1 MPDINLSPLTAEQ
14 TALNR
19 RRRMA
24 EAMQQQAIA
33 PIEMPNVAGVKI
45 SPYQG
50 LAKLLQGYLAGK
62 SLEKADTEQK
72 ALEANTMSDF
82 AKIFGLAGRTETV
95 PGAVTSTAVP
105 SAPIPENIAQQAEL
119 ERLSQP
125 KARFEAQAAYGGNPI
140 LANAEQIK
148 TLPTM
153 SEAQPEVRA
162 PSQQV
167 PALKASMLEDPKF
180 TQTSAGRMMLAQ
192 ALMQQRTQE
201 QAAALRK
208 QEAEQA
214 IIKIGPEDTAGRVI
228 GDKFVPFVTG
238 TKQPKWEK
246 FSKFDPNGQEII
258 GLINKNAPDPFSTFI
273 EGARKPE
280 DLVSVDTTNDQ
291 GQAVTRYFN
300 KSDPLLKS
308 GVAKPLLGILGDL
321 QAAGSL
327 PPNWKEN
334 PAIVDLVNTSLV
346 NKAGGITPKNVFD
359 FKVALADLA
368 IKKATLADQ
377 GISANVAIPSAP
389 TPTTG
394 VLGAIQNRS
403 VSQPAISA
411 APVVAPAA
419 AVLPKS
425 RPYTPLNA
433 PTAAA
438 PATTEMPTASNLSPR
453 DQREIEKQ
461 KLMSANKDMTETQ
474 SNAALF
480 GGSMAQA
487 NATMKELEKAG
498 TVKNAVIPAMM
509 QSLVGL
515 VPLGVGEK
523 VADQIESIART
534 DPTSLVGPNADQQRL
549 AQAQIAFS
557 TAWLRKTSGAS
568 FGASEISNTIKEFFP
583 MIGEGDKVIKQKRE
597 ARERAIDG
605 MRIGT
610 TKEGQAY
617 IDRYMGGQPKTAPS
631 SSPPVGAPPTAKQA
645 PDGKWYAPDP
655 ARPGKYLQY

>member
-14 TALNR
+14 AALNR
-19 RRRMA
+19 RRKMA

-33 PIEMPNVAGVKI
+33 PIEMPNVPGVKI

-105 SAPIPENIAQQAEL
+105 SAPIHENIAQQAEL

-192 ALMQQRTQE
+192 ALMQQQAQQ
-201 QAAALRK
+201 QAAAQRK
-208 QEAEQA
+208 LEAEQA
-214 IIKIGPEDTAGRVI
+214 IIKIGPEDTAGRII

-394 VLGAIQNRS
+394 VLGAIQNRP
-403 VSQPAISA
+403 VSQPAIPA

-419 AVLPKS
+419 VVSPKS
-425 RPYTPLNA
+425 RLYTPLNA
-433 PTAAA
+433 PKASAVA
-438 PATTEMPTASNLSPR
+438 PAPTPAPAPAPAEMQDVSGLSPR
-453 DQREIEKQ
+453 DQREIAKQ

-617 IDRYMGGQPKTAPS
+617 IDRYMGGQPKST
-631 SSPPVGAPPTAKQA
+631 
-645 PDGKWYAPDP
+645 GKWTVV
-655 ARPGKYLQY
+655 K

>member
-1 MPDINLSPLTAEQ
+1 MPDINLSPYTAEQ
-14 TALNR
+14 AALDR
-19 RRRMA
+19 RRKLA

-33 PIEMPNVAGVKI
+33 PIEMPNVPGVKI

-50 LAKLLQGYLAGK
+50 LAKLLQGYIAGK
-62 SLEKADTEQK
+62 SLERADTEQK

-192 ALMQQRTQE
+192 ALMQQQAQQ
-201 QAAALRK
+201 QAAAQRK
-208 QEAEQA
+208 LEAEQA
-214 IIKIGPEDTAGRVI
+214 IIKIGPEDTAGRII

-394 VLGAIQNRS
+394 VLGAIQNRP
-403 VSQPAISA
+403 VSQPAISV

-419 AVLPKS
+419 AVSPKS

-523 VADQIESIART
+523 FADQI
-534 DPTSLVGPNADQQRL
+534 
-549 AQAQIAFS
+549 
-557 TAWLRKTSGAS
+557 
-568 FGASEISNTIKEFFP
+568 
-583 MIGEGDKVIKQKRE
+583 
-597 ARERAIDG
+597 
-605 MRIGT
+605 
-610 TKEGQAY
+610 
-617 IDRYMGGQPKTAPS
+617 
-631 SSPPVGAPPTAKQA
+631 
-645 PDGKWYAPDP
+645 
-655 ARPGKYLQY
+655 